1 MARLSNNSFGFQR
14 GPSSL
19 GHYGELSPSIAATFF
34 TMVYAWMSA
43 GLVVT
48 AAVAYAIAN
57 APSLQQWA
65 LSTPVLI
72 TSFVIEF
79 ALVITISSAI
89 NRINAAV
96 AIAMF
101 LLYSA
106 VNGFVLSI
114 LFLMYTKVS
123 LGGTFVVTAGAFGA
137 MSLYGYV
144 TQRDLTRIGS
154 LLFMALIGIIIASVV
169 NIFMHSSMLYWLITY
184 AGVLIF
190 VGLTAYD
197 TQRLK
202 EVAAQTE
209 NDPKLASRLAVVGSL
224 VLYLDFIN
232 LFLLL
237 LRLMGDRRD

>member
-1 MARLSNNSFGFQR
+1 
-14 GPSSL
+14 
-19 GHYGELSPSIAATFF
+19 
-34 TMVYAWMSA
+34 MVYAWMSA

-48 AAVAYAIAN
+48 AAVAYAISN
-57 APSLQQWA
+57 TPSLQQWA

-154 LLFMALIGIIIASVV
+154 LLFMALIGIILASVV
-169 NIFMHSSMLYWLITY
+169 NIFMHSSMLYWIITY